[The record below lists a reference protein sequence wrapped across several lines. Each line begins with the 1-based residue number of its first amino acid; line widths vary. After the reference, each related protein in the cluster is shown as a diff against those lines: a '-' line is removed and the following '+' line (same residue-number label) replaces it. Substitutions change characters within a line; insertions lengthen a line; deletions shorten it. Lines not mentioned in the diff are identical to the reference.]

1 MSKFMTTHVGSLPR
15 PDAVCDVLQ
24 AREEAGEAP
33 VDFED
38 VVARAVTAIVAR
50 QVDIGIDVLSDGE
63 FSKIGYANYVKDRL
77 TGFSGDSPRIPG
89 ADLEDFPGFLKMLAR
104 WREGA
109 LPRPTPCCT
118 GPISVKDRDQL
129 KADTARLKAAVEAA
143 GARGAFINAASPG
156 VIALFQ
162 ANEFYPDRTAYLEA
176 LAAAMKE
183 EYRAIVEAGF
193 FLQIDCP
200 DLGMG
205 RHTTFKDADEATF
218 LKSAHEQVEVLN
230 AALDGLPP
238 ERLRIHICWGNYEGP
253 HTRDIG
259 LEKIIPVVLE
269 ARPSTILFEA
279 ANPRHAHEWRVFQA
293 IDLPKDKVLAPGVL
307 DSTSNY
313 VEHPELVAER
323 LLKFADI
330 VGPERVM
337 AGSDCGFGT
346 FAGDGLVDADVC
358 FAKLAAMAEGAALAR
373 ARV

>member
-1 MSKFMTTHVGSLPR
+1 MAKFLTTHVGSLPR
-15 PDAVCDVLQ
+15 PDSVCDVLQ
-24 AREEAGEAP
+24 AREDAGAP
-33 VDFED
+33 PDDFEA
-38 VVARAVTAIVAR
+38 VVAREVEAVVAR
-50 QVDIGIDVLSDGE
+50 QVEIGIDFVSDGE

-129 KADTARLKAAVEAA
+129 DADTARLGAAVKKA
-143 GARGAFINAASPG
+143 GARGGFINAASPG

-162 ANEFYPDRTAYLEA
+162 ANEFYPDRSAYLEA
-176 LAAAMKE
+176 LANAMRE

-193 FLQIDCP
+193 YLQIDCP

-205 RHTTFKDADEATF
+205 RHTTFKHDDEATF
-218 LKSAHEQVEVLN
+218 LTSAHEQVEVLN
-230 AALDGLPP
+230 AALEGLPP

-259 LEKIIPVVLE
+259 LDKVLPVLLR
-269 ARPSTILFEA
+269 AKPAIILFEA
-279 ANPRHAHEWRVFQA
+279 ANPRHAHEWQVFKE
-293 IDLPKDKVLAPGVL
+293 IDLPEEKILAPGVL

-323 LLKFADI
+323 LLRFAEI

-346 FAGDGLVDADVC
+346 FAGDGLVDAEVC
-358 FAKLAAMAEGAALAR
+358 FAKLAAMVEGAELAR
-373 ARV
+373 GRA